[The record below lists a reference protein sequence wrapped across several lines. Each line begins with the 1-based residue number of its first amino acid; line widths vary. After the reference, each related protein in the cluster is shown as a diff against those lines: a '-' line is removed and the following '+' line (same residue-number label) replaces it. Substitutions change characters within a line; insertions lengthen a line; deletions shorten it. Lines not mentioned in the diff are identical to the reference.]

1 MSQNVLELKISSF
14 PAPSRT
20 SLWSVT
26 VFFKFTLSSQRKSVN
41 RIGSKGR
48 PASPKYVCVPSVSCG
63 VLAEPWL
70 VDQSEFITYY
80 SENSLNFL
88 FYFKENKLCRYKKL
102 VISSDVLN
110 SLRTYCTI
118 WMNSSVL
125 IWLILVFS
133 FILTDRSLK
142 FTNTVGVHL
151 SQRVCT
157 RMYNVFKTANFNS
170 ILLFPEHI
178 VQKTTKKFSAIK

>member
-1 MSQNVLELKISSF
+1 MHLVEPLCGLWRCFLSLLYQAKGSRLIVLVQKVGQLLLNILCVLWGFGWTLTRRSKRVYYLLFWKFLELF
-14 PAPSRT
+14 M
-20 SLWSVT
+20 
-26 VFFKFTLSSQRKSVN
+26 
-41 RIGSKGR
+41 
-48 PASPKYVCVPSVSCG
+48 
-63 VLAEPWL
+63 
-70 VDQSEFITYY
+70 
-80 SENSLNFL
+80 

-133 FILTDRSLK
+133 FVLTDRSLK

-170 ILLFPEHI
+170 ILLFPEHK

>member
-1 MSQNVLELKISSF
+1 MHLVEPLCGLWRCFLSLLYQAKGCRLIVLVQKVGQFLLNMFAYLLCVLWGFGWTLTRRSKRVYYLLFWKFLELF
-14 PAPSRT
+14 M
-20 SLWSVT
+20 
-26 VFFKFTLSSQRKSVN
+26 
-41 RIGSKGR
+41 
-48 PASPKYVCVPSVSCG
+48 
-63 VLAEPWL
+63 
-70 VDQSEFITYY
+70 
-80 SENSLNFL
+80 

-133 FILTDRSLK
+133 FKLTDRSLK

-151 SQRVCT
+151 IQRVYT

>member
-1 MSQNVLELKISSF
+1 MVQKVGQLLLNILCVLWGFGWTLTRRSKRVYYLLFWKFLELF
-14 PAPSRT
+14 M
-20 SLWSVT
+20 
-26 VFFKFTLSSQRKSVN
+26 
-41 RIGSKGR
+41 
-48 PASPKYVCVPSVSCG
+48 
-63 VLAEPWL
+63 
-70 VDQSEFITYY
+70 
-80 SENSLNFL
+80 

-110 SLRTYCTI
+110 SLSPYCTI

-133 FILTDRSLK
+133 FVLTDRSLK

>member
-1 MSQNVLELKISSF
+1 MHLVEPLCGLWRCFLSLLYQAKGSRLIVLVQKVGQLLLNILCVLWGFGWTLTRRSKRVYYLLFWKFLELF
-14 PAPSRT
+14 M
-20 SLWSVT
+20 
-26 VFFKFTLSSQRKSVN
+26 
-41 RIGSKGR
+41 
-48 PASPKYVCVPSVSCG
+48 
-63 VLAEPWL
+63 
-70 VDQSEFITYY
+70 
-80 SENSLNFL
+80 

-110 SLRTYCTI
+110 SLSPYCTI

-133 FILTDRSLK
+133 FVLTDRCLK

-157 RMYNVFKTANFNS
+157 RMYNVFKTANFNQYFS
-170 ILLFPEHI
+170 FPNI
-178 VQKTTKKFSAIK
+178 

>member
-1 MSQNVLELKISSF
+1 MRTFCVLWGFGWTLTCRSKRVYYLLLWKFLELF
-14 PAPSRT
+14 M
-20 SLWSVT
+20 
-26 VFFKFTLSSQRKSVN
+26 
-41 RIGSKGR
+41 
-48 PASPKYVCVPSVSCG
+48 
-63 VLAEPWL
+63 
-70 VDQSEFITYY
+70 
-80 SENSLNFL
+80 

-133 FILTDRSLK
+133 FVLTDRSLK

-151 SQRVCT
+151 IQRVCT

>member
-41 RIGSKGR
+41 RIGSNLLNIL
-48 PASPKYVCVPSVSCG
+48 CVLWGFGWTLTRRSKRV
-63 VLAEPWL
+63 
-70 VDQSEFITYY
+70 YY
-80 SENSLNFL
+80 LLFWKFL
-88 FYFKENKLCRYKKL
+88 ELFMFYFKENKLCRYKKL

-110 SLRTYCTI
+110 SLSPYCTI

-133 FILTDRSLK
+133 FVLTDRSLK